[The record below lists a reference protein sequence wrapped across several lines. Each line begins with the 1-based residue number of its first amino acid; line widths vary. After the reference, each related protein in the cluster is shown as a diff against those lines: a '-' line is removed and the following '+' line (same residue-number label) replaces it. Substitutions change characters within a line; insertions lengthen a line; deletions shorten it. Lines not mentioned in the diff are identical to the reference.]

1 MKFKEILNE
10 IKIVLE
16 KVKEE
21 DVDILIDKILNSNTI
36 VTIGAGRVGMAIK
49 GFAMRL
55 GHLGSRSYH
64 IGDTTLPGIAKNDLV
79 IVASGSG
86 ETQTIFD
93 LTSIAKKNDA
103 TIFCITGNSES
114 RIANLSD
121 YTLIVEAPSKVK
133 EVDGFNL

>member
-49 GFAMRL
+49 GFVMRL
-55 GHLGSRSYH
+55 DILGVGH
-64 IGDTTLPGIAKNDLV
+64 ITLV
-79 IVASGSG
+79 IQLFL
-86 ETQTIFD
+86 ELPKMI
-93 LTSIAKKNDA
+93 
-103 TIFCITGNSES
+103 
-114 RIANLSD
+114 
-121 YTLIVEAPSKVK
+121 
-133 EVDGFNL
+133 